1 MVAAAG
7 NDNLDIL
14 HFPSERE
21 SKTLAVVSTD
31 AADIKA
37 PFSNFNRDAQVAAP
51 GVDIYSAYPENRWA
65 LWSGTSFSTALVTGE
80 AALLLQL
87 NPKLN
92 RTAMNT
98 VITNSGVSI
107 DSLNPAYA
115 RKLGRVRI
123 DYLYAVNRILSGNRS
138 R

>member
-14 HFPSERE
+14 HFPSERK

-31 AADIKA
+31 TADIKA
-37 PFSNFNRDAQVAAP
+37 SFSNFNRDAQVAAP
-51 GVDIYSAYPENRWA
+51 GVGIYSAYPENRWA

-87 NPKLN
+87 NPGLD
-92 RTAMNT
+92 RSAMNT
-98 VITNSGVSI
+98 VMTSGGVNI
-107 DSLNPAYA
+107 NNLNPAY
-115 RKLGRVRI
+115 RDKL
-123 DYLYAVNRILSGNRS
+123 
-138 R
+138 